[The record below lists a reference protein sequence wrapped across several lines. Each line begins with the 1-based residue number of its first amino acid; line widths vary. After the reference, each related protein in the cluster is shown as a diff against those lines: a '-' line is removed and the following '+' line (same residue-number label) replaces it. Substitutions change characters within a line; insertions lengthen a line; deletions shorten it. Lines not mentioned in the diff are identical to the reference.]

1 MNDLFCKTYHVKQGR
16 KSVLPL
22 SNEGSSMKTSKFCL
36 VLGFAMWSTCVFA
49 QDGYMGGDQMDSGNM
64 GGYGNMMN
72 SGSGVIIMG
81 IMGVLV
87 LVVLV
92 VLVYFLLKR
101 SGTGVFGS
109 TSKETPLDILK
120 KRYSR
125 GEITKARFEEMK
137 KDL

>member
-1 MNDLFCKTYHVKQGR
+1 MGKFFERKLKMRRKIVLFTIFSLVIT
-16 KSVLPL
+16 
-22 SNEGSSMKTSKFCL
+22 SSY
-36 VLGFAMWSTCVFA
+36 CVFA

-72 SGSGVIIMG
+72 SGNGVIIMG
-81 IMGVLV
+81 IIGILV

-92 VLVYFLLKR
+92 ALIYFLLKN
-101 SGTGVFGS
+101 SGTDRFGP

-125 GEITKARFEEMK
+125 GEITKSQFEEIK